1 MAKNPWVLPDGFD
14 SSVNKG
20 IKELI
25 ASLKKSGKAIPQAA
39 YDQLAMGDINAFYRL
54 IDFEG
59 LGDDLDGIKE
69 IIRQQ
74 AESSAKQVFTMG
86 GVQAQLAFDLVD
98 ARAVEYAAQSS
109 AKLVREITDEMRQNI
124 QQNIARAT
132 AGEIT
137 FPELVTELQM
147 KLPLTARGSAAVDR
161 FQQSNYERY
170 LRQGLSETKAKRKAF
185 DKATR
190 YRNKLVEDRAKVIAR
205 TEVAD
210 AAMQGRYLGWES
222 GVQSGIIDNQS
233 VKEWIAEP
241 DACPICLPLDGMI
254 IGWTGDF
261 PIGASGTTGTTDRM
275 PPAHPNCR
283 CSVALLPPDFAES
296 VYTEQSGGEMPPEEQ
311 QRSRIPKG
319 IQIDG
324 GADLTVGDNP
334 DRQAIRDVYND
345 EVRKEV
351 ERKLGREMRM
361 EDRYSSQYQ
370 AALALVPETP
380 QFRQRVANLPQLQKF
395 ATLTTAGKQN
405 ALDVYASA
413 MLPSKF
419 DDFGKVVYEA
429 ISDDSIRRSK
439 RLTGVGFWSKDSIA
453 DQLKKLGDIDAK
465 EVIDRANNQLQKF
478 ISKATPSVM
487 IDAQGLQG
495 VLETGRFKSAFEELR
510 ARSTGYLANRKMYE
524 AKAFGYTEF
533 TPAVERPIYGALV
546 GKTKASYNNVSV
558 YGDLQVVLKPEVMA
572 RTSLTIGDS
581 LNQYSA
587 PFAAMGGKPPANYAS
602 NSLNKAAG
610 WDRLSK
616 KTNYFD
622 STEFTDYVEM
632 QIHGGLEPSDI
643 EKVVMPRWAKSNTI
657 IEALDAAGIPWEVKD

>member
-241 DACPICLPLDGMI
+241 DACSICLPLDGMI

-261 PIGASGTTGTTDRM
+261 PIGANGTTGTTDRM

-283 CSVALLPPDFAES
+283 CSVALLPPDFADS
-296 VYTEQSGGEMPPEEQ
+296 VYTEQSGGEMPPEEK
-311 QRSRIPKG
+311 QRMRIPEG
-319 IQIDG
+319 IEVDG
-324 GADLTVGDNP
+324 KADPTLGDSDLKTAVTETYNRHVADNWRKKYGRDLTYEDM
-334 DRQAIRDVYND
+334 
-345 EVRKEV
+345 
-351 ERKLGREMRM
+351 LTREYDFEMF
-361 EDRYSSQYQ
+361 
-370 AALALVPETP
+370 AARHDPLLH
-380 QFRQRVANLPQLQKF
+380 QKF
-395 ATLTTAGKQN
+395 ARMPELTKFLEPLGQAGGIDAYSGSVLAYRQPIGQTLLNMLAPTSKQKN
-405 ALDVYASA
+405 FTLQY
-413 MLPSKF
+413 P
-419 DDFGKVVYEA
+419 
-429 ISDDSIRRSK
+429 K
-439 RLTGVGFWSKDSIA
+439 RLNVAALNEKARALPVLSI
-453 DQLKKLGDIDAK
+453 K
-465 EVIDRANNQLQKF
+465 EATDEANEHLAKF
-478 ISKATPSVM
+478 INKAEPSIM
-487 IDAQGLQG
+487 IDADNLVS
-495 VLETGRFKSAFEELR
+495 VLEDGRFRNAFEDVSYRTENYLL
-510 ARSTGYLANRKMYE
+510 ARNFYE
-524 AKAFGYTEF
+524 AKAFGYGANFDATK
-533 TPAVERPIYGALV
+533 RPIYGVML
-546 GKTKASYNNVSV
+546 GKSKYGRDAVSH
-558 YGDLQVVLKPEVMA
+558 YGDARVVLKKEVLA
-572 RTSLTIGDS
+572 RSSVTMGDS
-581 LNQYSA
+581 LNNYRHPVSA
-587 PFAAMGGKPPANYAS
+587 SNPKLFPDADMDDIASAANY
-602 NSLNKAAG
+602 NRLKAP
-610 WDRLSK
+610 
-616 KTNYFD
+616 TNYFESMD
-622 STEFTDYVEM
+622 FEEYVEL
-632 QIHGGLEPSDI
+632 QVHGGVEVGDI
-643 EKVVMPRWAKSNTI
+643 EKVYFSSEPDIFI
-657 IEALDAAGIPWEVKD
+657 IDELERLNITWEVE